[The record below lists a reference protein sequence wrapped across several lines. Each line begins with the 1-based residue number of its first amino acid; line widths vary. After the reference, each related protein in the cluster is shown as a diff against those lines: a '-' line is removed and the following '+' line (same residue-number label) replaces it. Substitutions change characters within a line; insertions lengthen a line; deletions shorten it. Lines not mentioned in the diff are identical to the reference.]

1 MDFLQSLESGGG
13 SVGLDGA
20 DMNMGDTM
28 MDLGLGIGWE
38 GMHHDFSEGQQGLDL
53 FGGFFFGGQQGDGSV
68 GLNNL
73 GSGGGDGSSNTND
86 GNGPGG

>member
-1 MDFLQSLESGGG
+1 
-13 SVGLDGA
+13 
-20 DMNMGDTM
+20 MNMGDTM

-53 FGGFFFGGQQGDGSV
+53 FDGFFFGGQQGNGGI

-73 GSGGGDGSSNTND
+73 GGAGGVGGDNSSNTND
-86 GNGPGG
+86 GNGSGGL